1 MFFSGYSG
9 GLSPLKVSLSPCCIM
24 EISSMVGET
33 LGTYHIVERLGAGGM
48 GIVYRALDVRL
59 NRVVAIKVLSPGGH
73 SDGERRL
80 RFLQEARAASALNH
94 PNIVV
99 IHDIN
104 EVNGTHFIV
113 MEYVNGDPLDRLI
126 GKKPIPV
133 PSVLRYAHQ
142 AADALAKAHS
152 VGIVHR
158 DLKPANIFVTS
169 EGRVKILDFGLAKI
183 VDASQAG
190 SDDPTVTELRP
201 PGLHTQADRV
211 LGTPAYMSPEQVEGR
226 PADPRS
232 DIFSFGATL
241 YEMLSGRHAFTGSS
255 SVAIMA
261 QVLNHNPQP
270 LDSMVLGLPTSLT
283 ALVERCLCKSP
294 AGRFQTMHEV
304 KEVLSAIIADL
315 SRTGVT
321 SLHSLTTG
329 MFGEISVL
337 PVPSIAVVPFANLNN
352 DPDNDYFAN
361 GLAEEITYRLAQIP
375 GLRVTARTS
384 AAALRKEEDMLGT
397 AERLGIEFLLDGS
410 VRRQGSRMRVSVQL
424 VKTADGIQIW
434 AERYDRDLTDIFA
447 VQDEIA
453 AGITDLLKVHL
464 GRSHGLP
471 EARNRPDS
479 VSTYQLYLKG
489 RHYWNRRS
497 WDSLRKGI
505 ENFQAAIALDPLY
518 TLAYVG
524 LADSYN
530 LLGYYAERRPREA
543 YPKARAAAQQALRL
557 DDTLAEAHASLGY
570 STLFFD
576 WNWDAAERE
585 FHRAI
590 ELDPSYSSAHQ
601 WRAWYLF
608 AMNRLDEAVA
618 ELKKAQELDPLSA
631 IINDHLSLSLVLTG
645 RVAEAIDLIQQILE
659 MDPNF
664 ALSYRRLG
672 LACCNIGRIE
682 EAITHMRRA
691 AELSGGAF
699 GIGPLGFLYGRA
711 GMLKEA
717 LEIVGQLQRTSQ
729 ERYVSPLELAL
740 AYGGIPN
747 LDDTFREL
755 ERACEDRT
763 SDLVLYHHYPW
774 PAEVRSDPRYGAIS
788 RQIGFPEAVLLQA
801 TRAAA
806 I

>member
-1 MFFSGYSG
+1 M
-9 GLSPLKVSLSPCCIM
+9 I
-24 EISSMVGET
+24 GET

-104 EVNGTHFIV
+104 EINGTHFIV

-126 GKKPIPV
+126 GKNPIPV

-169 EGRVKILDFGLAKI
+169 EGRVKILDFGLAKV
-183 VDASQAG
+183 VDSSQAG
-190 SDDPTVTELRP
+190 SNDPTVTELRP

-261 QVLNHNPQP
+261 QVLNHHPQP
-270 LDSMVLGLPTSLT
+270 LDSIILGLPTSLT
-283 ALVERCLCKSP
+283 SLVERCLCKSP

-304 KEVLSAIIADL
+304 KDVLSAIMGEL

-321 SLHSLTTG
+321 SLHTMTSG

-337 PVPSIAVVPFANLNN
+337 PVPSIAVVPFANLNR

-434 AERYDRDLTDIFA
+434 AERYDRDVTDIFA

-453 AGITDLLKVHL
+453 AGITELLKVHL
-464 GRSHGLP
+464 GRSPALP
-471 EARNRPDS
+471 QARNRPDS

-489 RHYWNRRS
+489 RHYWNRRN

-505 ENFQAAIALDPLY
+505 ESFQAAIALDPLY

-576 WNWDAAERE
+576 WNWDAAEHE

-608 AMNRLDEAVA
+608 AMNRLDEAVV

-672 LACCNIGRIE
+672 LACCNIGRID
-682 EAITHMRRA
+682 EAITHMLRA
-691 AELSGGAF
+691 VELSGGSF

-711 GMLKEA
+711 GRKKEA
-717 LEIVGQLQRTSQ
+717 LEIAAQLQRTSE

-740 AYGGIPN
+740 AYGGIPMV
-747 LDDTFREL
+747 DDTFREL

-774 PAEVRSDPRYGAIS
+774 PAEIRSDPRYGDIS
-788 RQIGFPEAVLLQA
+788 RQIGFPETVLLQA
-801 TRAAA
+801 NSAA
-806 I
+806 II

>member
-1 MFFSGYSG
+1 M
-9 GLSPLKVSLSPCCIM
+9 I
-24 EISSMVGET
+24 GET
-33 LGTYHIVERLGAGGM
+33 LGSYHIVERLGAGGM

-126 GKKPIPV
+126 GKNPIPV
-133 PSVLRYAHQ
+133 PSALRYAHQ

-158 DLKPANIFVTS
+158 DLKPANIFITS

-232 DIFSFGATL
+232 DVFSFGATF

-261 QVLNHNPQP
+261 QVLNHHPQP
-270 LDSMVLGLPTSLT
+270 LDSIVLGLPTSLT

-304 KEVLSAIIADL
+304 KEVLSAIIGEL

-321 SLHSLTTG
+321 SLHSVTSG

-337 PVPSIAVVPFANLNN
+337 PVPSIAVVPFANLNR
-352 DPDNDYFAN
+352 DPENDYFAN

-397 AERLGIEFLLDGS
+397 AERLGVEFLLDGS

-434 AERYDRDLTDIFA
+434 AERYDRDVTDIFA

-464 GRSHGLP
+464 GRSPALP

-543 YPKARAAAQQALRL
+543 FPKARAAAQQALRL

-711 GMLKEA
+711 GRQKEA
-717 LEIVGQLQRTSQ
+717 LEIVEQLQRTSQ

-740 AYGGIPN
+740 AYGGIPM

-755 ERACEDRT
+755 ERACEDRA

-788 RQIGFPEAVLLQA
+788 RQIGFPEPVLLQA
-801 TRAAA
+801 TRAAST
-806 I
+806 

>member
-1 MFFSGYSG
+1 M
-9 GLSPLKVSLSPCCIM
+9 I
-24 EISSMVGET
+24 GET

-104 EVNGTHFIV
+104 EINGTHFIV

-126 GKKPIPV
+126 GKNPIPV

-169 EGRVKILDFGLAKI
+169 EGRVKILDFGLAKV
-183 VDASQAG
+183 VDSSQAG
-190 SDDPTVTELRP
+190 SNDPTVTELRP

-261 QVLNHNPQP
+261 QVLNHHPQP
-270 LDSMVLGLPTSLT
+270 LDSIILGLPTSLT
-283 ALVERCLCKSP
+283 SLVERCLCKSP

-304 KEVLSAIIADL
+304 KEVLSAIMGEL

-321 SLHSLTTG
+321 SLHTMTSG

-337 PVPSIAVVPFANLNN
+337 PVPSIAVVPFANLNR

-434 AERYDRDLTDIFA
+434 AERYDRDVTDIFA

-453 AGITDLLKVHL
+453 AGITELLKVHL
-464 GRSHGLP
+464 GRSPALP
-471 EARNRPDS
+471 QARNRPDS

-489 RHYWNRRS
+489 RHYWNRRN

-505 ENFQAAIALDPLY
+505 ESFQAAIALDPLY

-576 WNWDAAERE
+576 WNWDAAEHE

-608 AMNRLDEAVA
+608 AMNRLDEAVV

-672 LACCNIGRIE
+672 LACCNIGRID
-682 EAITHMRRA
+682 EAITHMLRA
-691 AELSGGAF
+691 VELSGGSF

-711 GMLKEA
+711 GRKKEA
-717 LEIVGQLQRTSQ
+717 LEIAAQLQRTSE

-740 AYGGIPN
+740 AYGGIPMV
-747 LDDTFREL
+747 DDTFREL

-774 PAEVRSDPRYGAIS
+774 PAEIRSDPRYGDIS
-788 RQIGFPEAVLLQA
+788 RQIGFPETVLLQA
-801 TRAAA
+801 NSAA
-806 I
+806 II

>member
-1 MFFSGYSG
+1 M
-9 GLSPLKVSLSPCCIM
+9 I
-24 EISSMVGET
+24 GET

-104 EVNGTHFIV
+104 EINGTHFIV

-126 GKKPIPV
+126 GKNPIPV

-169 EGRVKILDFGLAKI
+169 EGRVKILDFGLAKV
-183 VDASQAG
+183 VDSSQAG
-190 SDDPTVTELRP
+190 SNDPTVTELRP

-241 YEMLSGRHAFTGSS
+241 YEMISGRHAFTGSS

-283 ALVERCLCKSP
+283 SLVERCLCKSP

-304 KEVLSAIIADL
+304 KEVLSAIMGEL

-321 SLHSLTTG
+321 SLHSMTSG

-337 PVPSIAVVPFANLNN
+337 PVPSIAVVPFANLNR

-410 VRRQGSRMRVSVQL
+410 VRRQGARMRVSVQL

-434 AERYDRDLTDIFA
+434 AERYDRDVTDIFA

-453 AGITDLLKVHL
+453 AGITELLKVHL
-464 GRSHGLP
+464 GRSPALP
-471 EARNRPDS
+471 QAKNRPDS

-489 RHYWNRRS
+489 RHYWNRRN

-608 AMNRLDEAVA
+608 AMNRLDEAVV

-672 LACCNIGRIE
+672 LACCNIGRID
-682 EAITHMRRA
+682 EAISHMLRA
-691 AELSGGAF
+691 VELSGGSF

-711 GMLKEA
+711 GRKKEA
-717 LEIVGQLQRTSQ
+717 LEIVAQLQRTSE

-740 AYGGIPN
+740 AYGGIPEV
-747 LDDTFREL
+747 DDTFREL

-774 PAEVRSDPRYGAIS
+774 PAEIRSDPRYGAIS
-788 RQIGFPEAVLLQA
+788 RQIGFPETVLLQA
-801 TRAAA
+801 TSAGA

>member
-1 MFFSGYSG
+1 M
-9 GLSPLKVSLSPCCIM
+9 I
-24 EISSMVGET
+24 GET

-126 GKKPIPV
+126 GKNPIPV

-169 EGRVKILDFGLAKI
+169 EGRVKILDFGLAKV
-183 VDASQAG
+183 VDSSQAG
-190 SDDPTVTELRP
+190 SNDPTVTELRP

-261 QVLNHNPQP
+261 QVLNHHPQP
-270 LDSMVLGLPTSLT
+270 LDSIVLGLPTSLT

-304 KEVLSAIIADL
+304 KEVLSAIIGEL

-321 SLHSLTTG
+321 SLHSVTSG

-337 PVPSIAVVPFANLNN
+337 PVPSIAVVPFANLNR
-352 DPDNDYFAN
+352 DPENDYFAN

-434 AERYDRDLTDIFA
+434 AERYDREVTDIFA

-464 GRSHGLP
+464 GRSHSLP
-471 EARNRPDS
+471 EAKNRPDS

-497 WDSLRKGI
+497 WESLRKGI

-608 AMNRLDEAVA
+608 AMNRLDEAVV
-618 ELKKAQELDPLSA
+618 ELKKARDLDPLSA

-659 MDPNF
+659 MDPSF

-672 LACCNIGRIE
+672 LACCNIGRID

-711 GMLKEA
+711 GRLQEA
-717 LEIVGQLQRTSQ
+717 REIVEQLHRTSE

-740 AYGGIPN
+740 AYGGIPS

-774 PAEVRSDPRYGAIS
+774 PAEVRADPRYGAIS
-788 RQIGFPEAVLLQA
+788 RQIGFPEPVLLQA
-801 TRAAA
+801 TRAASS
-806 I
+806 